1 MSKTNPQLTTLAAS
15 VLAGIENSFEDGDAG
30 EFLYTSPVDGTSYDL
45 YACETSGT
53 WDIIVDDMPSDGD
66 ARFSHLP
73 TLPAAKA
80 RVAEIIAE
88 KIIAA
93 QSVVANAA
101 TSGLIAA

>member
-1 MSKTNPQLTTLAAS
+1 MSKTAALAALAAT
-15 VLAGIENSFEDGDAG
+15 VLAQIEDRFEDGDAG
-30 EFLYTSPVDGTSYDL
+30 ELLFTSPVDETSYDL

-73 TLPAAKA
+73 TLSAAKA

-88 KIIAA
+88 KILAA
-93 QSVVANAA
+93 QTAVAKA
-101 TSGLIAA
+101 TASGLIAA